1 MWLSHHA
8 TPFDLHATGAARV
21 TGRPAALFCFL
32 HVSARR
38 EAVYPGPLTD
48 DNSAGLSGWRVLS
61 LSERGLGV
69 MGPPSRPSLRCKWVQ
84 IPAPTAASP
93 ALGKGLPEITGKDGC
108 AAESLKQVGA
118 QKGM

>member
-1 MWLSHHA
+1 MAFPPRYALRPPCDRGCKGHWTSGCLILLS
-8 TPFDLHATGAARV
+8 PRVSKERGRLSGA
-21 TGRPAALFCFL
+21 
-32 HVSARR
+32 
-38 EAVYPGPLTD
+38 LTD